1 MKYNKKR
8 VITENFAEV
17 VRRGVSQ
24 DPGSSE
30 DTKHTRRAE
39 KHLLCLMI
47 ITNTKST
54 GQRRYP
60 GSGTG
65 HI

>member
-39 KHLLCLMI
+39 KHLPCHMI
-47 ITNTKST
+47 ITTLNLQDKE
-54 GQRRYP
+54 
-60 GSGTG
+60 GTLEVA
-65 HI
+65 